1 MAGIARLA
9 LLVALLLGGAGA
21 AMADI
26 VIVCGRTSPITE
38 MSRDQ
43 AERLYL
49 GRLSAL
55 PSGAP
60 VSPVD
65 LPVGAVR
72 EQFYHSLTGKNPNQ
86 IRAYWSR
93 QVFAGRAAPPREAAS
108 VAEVRSLLAKYP
120 DLVGYLPAGDVD
132 VTMRVLLKVD

>member
-1 MAGIARLA
+1 MAGIARL
-9 LLVALLLGGAGA
+9 LLAALLLGGAGA

-26 VIVCGRTSPITE
+26 VLVCGRASPIAE
-38 MSRDQ
+38 MSREQ

-60 VSPVD
+60 VSPLD
-65 LPVGAVR
+65 LPTGAVR
-72 EQFYHSLTGKNPNQ
+72 EQFYQNLTGKNPNQ

-108 VAEVRSLLAKYP
+108 AAEVRSLLAKYP
-120 DLVGYLPAGDVD
+120 ELVGYLPATEVD
-132 VTMRVLLKVD
+132 ASVRVLLKVD